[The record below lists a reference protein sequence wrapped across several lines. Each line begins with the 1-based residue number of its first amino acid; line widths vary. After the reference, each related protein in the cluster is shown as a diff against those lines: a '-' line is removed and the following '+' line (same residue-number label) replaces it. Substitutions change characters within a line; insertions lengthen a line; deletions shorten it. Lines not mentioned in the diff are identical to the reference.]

1 MAGHWTPSKSCL
13 KRLQECGSDSSTST
27 NTAKTALLAFIIII
41 FQRNQEPSKD
51 LSNPG
56 KIPEGKLQSAITAA
70 WNVWISICDKSL
82 LKYEGSQNPQNVPR
96 QEFLQTWAELLPLFT
111 EKLCE
116 KMSPEQMENVCEMLV
131 RIISVPVLSDAL
143 PFLFTGCGDDS
154 NLTNLQK
161 IILSSIISLQKLA
174 VYKVSHK
181 SITVFTLL
189 DSWKS
194 CSLVKKVLFD

>member
-1 MAGHWTPSKSCL
+1 LS
-13 KRLQECGSDSSTST
+13 
-27 NTAKTALLAFIIII
+27 AFIIII

-181 SITVFTLL
+181 NINVFTLL

-194 CSLVKKVLFD
+194 CFLVKKSPV